1 MTSTLVESVLLEE
14 MERQTRRS
22 RLSLHF
28 NTRRR
33 RRWLLIQL
41 VSVPVSALLERERE
55 QSSDEVEMVQRP
67 TTDRRNENWPDAYSR
82 LLDNYTNTMHMNRP
96 R

>member
-22 RLSLHF
+22 RLSFHF

-41 VSVPVSALLERERE
+41 VSVPVSALLEREHE
-55 QSSDEVEMVQRP
+55 KSLDEVEVVERP
-67 TTDRRNENWPDAYSR
+67 AVNRRNETWPDAYSR